1 MRNLLILFVG
11 VFLMA
16 GNAHAVAVWQDTAGN
31 TLKRS
36 ELRLSIG
43 KNIADLTPDAN
54 TQTATVNTQ
63 RCEAITVSC
72 YGTNMTGLLQMCN
85 GAYAQ
90 AAALDTTTCQSV
102 NLTAIDCAT
111 DHSVQVEPAPAW
123 IRLASVTN
131 SGSSQN
137 FQVVCQGSLK

>member
-1 MRNLLILFVG
+1 MRVLAILFTG
-11 VFLMA
+11 LFLLA
-16 GNAHAVAVWQDTAGN
+16 GTADAVAPWLYVNGDTVKDLQPMKGRIVAN
-31 TLKRS
+31 
-36 ELRLSIG
+36 
-43 KNIADLTPDAN
+43 LTPDAN
-54 TQTATVNTQ
+54 TQTATVKT
-63 RCEAITVSC
+63 RLCEAITVSC